1 MFAHLVRLQK
11 SLEVC
16 LVKNAMLVD
25 LDRVARLVK
34 VESTEPVKMILFVPI
49 VPKVVTTTILV
60 KPLVCHAFQ
69 ACTMK

>member
-1 MFAHLVRLQK
+1 
-11 SLEVC
+11 
-16 LVKNAMLVD
+16 MLVD